1 MIIYLVAK
9 DINSRNKHCNTKL
22 KIKLKKVIEFYIMN
36 STAIERVYLVDPT
49 YLYSINES
57 LLDKLNS
64 AM

>member
-36 STAIERVYLVDPT
+36 STAIERVYLVGPT